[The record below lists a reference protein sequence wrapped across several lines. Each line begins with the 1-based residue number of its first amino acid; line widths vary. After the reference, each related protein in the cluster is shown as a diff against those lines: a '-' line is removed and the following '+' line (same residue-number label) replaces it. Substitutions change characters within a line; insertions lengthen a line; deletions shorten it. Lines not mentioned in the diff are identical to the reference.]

1 MKAYHYI
8 LATVLGMLAM
18 SCTKDIDEPVVPEQ
32 PGDYL
37 VISLRSDDEPQS
49 KAAAADTLSV
59 VPFEGETPVELEG
72 MELVGT
78 AEDWPCE
85 DMEEVATKGKI
96 VTGHSDMHGNSI
108 RGYFDQYDATAGYR
122 KYAYNESF
130 SWISSGSNQCRSA
143 NRFLFGKGQK
153 YRFTFVWPE
162 TVTLNDNL
170 QATYSVGTD
179 VKNQK
184 ELLYSTQEVNVT
196 SELSTLTVPF
206 SHALSRVN
214 LKTTSTCP
222 SLTINSIKLSDVYY
236 RGTFSALT
244 GDITPGTSYKTTFTL
259 AENLSVTGEADLC
272 SGARSFLVMPQTVP
286 STGRL
291 EVVFTYD
298 GKQHTVTANLSGNR
312 WEKGK
317 IITYTLNFNK
327 INGWIK
333 QITIPDELTVNVN
346 ETKSITA
353 SVTPSTATLKRVTW
367 SQTDASK
374 ASLASAGDLVTN
386 VTGTAVG
393 NTSVKATAADEG
405 GVESNSCIVHVIN
418 QIKTLTVAPSTAT
431 VQNGQTQQYTA
442 TVTYWSGTTKSVTSG
457 SSWSSSSTSV
467 GTVSSGGLATASA
480 TNTGQTTIT
489 ASYTEDG
496 VTLTGTAV
504 FKVVAPTVSSV
515 SLGSDHRNILVGQSI
530 NLGEETLTV
539 TYSNGTTET
548 ISVGGSDVT
557 VVRKTTGDS
566 SVNTTLNGKTVTGTA
581 RGIDTY
587 TISYGGKSCDIA
599 VNVSEIVI
607 TPASANIN
615 INASQTFT
623 AKIRNYNNTT
633 LSASF
638 TWSSSNTG
646 VATVTSSGV
655 ATGAASGTA
664 HIIAAYNG
672 TYGIGSAYA
681 VLNVENGVISTETET
696 QNDSETRNTTLSDR
710 SEDTGYSAWVKI
722 NNKTS
727 ETVSPAATTVSVTYG
742 GSHTHTVY
750 GRVQPQKRD
759 GTRSREVRHMADGT
773 TQYGDWTEWTWGD
786 WYNNGNVVETQKSSQ
801 TVNDSLSAP
810 SGFTTWFT
818 SAGAVSANEGSS
830 RTATLTVS
838 NGDASGSATLTQ
850 QADSMDHYEYQNLD
864 VTISANPTT
873 ISADGGSSTLTYSA
887 TYQRRTIY
895 KSGKVGSWSNMSATP
910 TVTGS
915 ATGFSR
921 NGTAVTVSAN
931 PNTTQRSV
939 TYTASY
945 TISGT
950 SLSDSDSV
958 TITQEGKVVVT
969 EIELKNQTSYN
980 LLDNQSQSVNLSD
993 EVVTVYY
1000 SNGTEDEI
1008 TVGTSGVTL
1017 ARKTSGDAQANTSVS
1032 GKTITAITRGTDTY
1046 ILSYQGASYEFPV
1059 YVNTL
1064 VVSPASAE
1072 IFVGETQT
1080 FSATIIKYDGTS
1092 TTARSTWTSSSI
1104 AVATA
1109 SGTSSSVTAS
1119 GLSAGTTTIKA
1130 SYNNVNGIGY
1140 ATAELTVKRQDVI
1153 TYDLVIS
1160 GDPVTTKVGKDINIT
1175 NFTATRYTVVNGV
1188 RQSGSGVDVTSSTTL
1203 HSKNTGIATV
1213 TGIKVHGVAVGTT
1226 KLYGTCTYSGS
1237 TLSSESPSTG
1247 SATYINVTVKANSG
1261 WGVDDDDDPG
1271 SGEGEGG
1278 DYNHNN

>member
-222 SLTINSIKLSDVYY
+222 SLTINSIKLSSVYY
-236 RGTFSALT
+236 TGTFSALT
-244 GDITPGTSYKTTFTL
+244 GDITPGTSKTTFTL
-259 AENLSVTGEADLC
+259 AENLSVSGEADLC
-272 SGARSFLVMPQTVP
+272 SGARSFLVLPQTVP

-367 SQTDASK
+367 SQTDAFK

-515 SLGSDHRNILVGQSI
+515 SLGSDHRNILVGQSV
-530 NLGEETLTV
+530 NLGEETLNV

-548 ISVGGSDVT
+548 ISVGSSDVT

-581 RGIDTY
+581 CGIDTY

-607 TPASANIN
+607 TPASADIN

-672 TYGIGSAYA
+672 TYGTGSAYA

-710 SEDTGYSAWVKI
+710 SEVTGYSAWVKI

-895 KSGKVGSWSNMSATP
+895 KSGRVGSWSNMSATP

-958 TITQEGKVVVT
+958 TITQEGK
-969 EIELKNQTSYN
+969 
-980 LLDNQSQSVNLSD
+980 
-993 EVVTVYY
+993 
-1000 SNGTEDEI
+1000 
-1008 TVGTSGVTL
+1008 
-1017 ARKTSGDAQANTSVS
+1017 
-1032 GKTITAITRGTDTY
+1032 
-1046 ILSYQGASYEFPV
+1046 
-1059 YVNTL
+1059 
-1064 VVSPASAE
+1064 
-1072 IFVGETQT
+1072 
-1080 FSATIIKYDGTS
+1080 
-1092 TTARSTWTSSSI
+1092 
-1104 AVATA
+1104 
-1109 SGTSSSVTAS
+1109 
-1119 GLSAGTTTIKA
+1119 
-1130 SYNNVNGIGY
+1130 
-1140 ATAELTVKRQDVI
+1140 DVI

-1247 SATYINVTVKANSG
+1247 SATYINVTVKAASG

-1271 SGEGEGG
+1271 SGSGEGG
-1278 DYNHNN
+1278 EYNHNN

>member
-18 SCTKDIDEPVVPEQ
+18 SCTKEIDKPVVPEQ

-49 KAAAADTLSV
+49 RAAAADTLSV
-59 VPFEGETPVELEG
+59 VPFEGETPVELGG
-72 MELVGT
+72 MELVAT
-78 AEDWPCE
+78 AEDWPVE
-85 DMEEVATKGKI
+85 DIALTKGKI
-96 VTGHSDMHGNSI
+96 IESHADMHGDNI
-108 RGYFDQYDATAGYR
+108 KGYFDLYSSGSFV
-122 KYAYNESF
+122 KYMYNESF
-130 SWISSGSNQCRSA
+130 SWLSSGSNQCRSS
-143 NRFLFGKGQK
+143 NRYLFGNSQK
-153 YRFTFVWPE
+153 YRFTFVWPG
-162 TVTLNDNL
+162 TVSLNDNL
-170 QATYSVGTD
+170 QTSYTVGTD

-184 ELLYSTQEVNVT
+184 ELLYSTQEVTVNNNLTSLNV
-196 SELSTLTVPF
+196 LF

-222 SLTINSIKLSDVYY
+222 PLTINSIDLADVYY

-244 GDITPGTSYKTTFTL
+244 GDITASTSYKTVFTL

-272 SGARSFLVMPQTVP
+272 SGDRSFLVMPQTVP
-286 STGRL
+286 SSGRL
-291 EVVFTYD
+291 EVGFTYE
-298 GKQHTVTANLSGNR
+298 GKQYTVTANLSGNR

-353 SVTPSTATLKRVTW
+353 SVAPSTATLKRVTW

-393 NTSVKATAADEG
+393 NTSVKATAADGSE
-405 GVESNSCIVHVIN
+405 VESNNCIVHVIN
-418 QIKTLTVAPSTAT
+418 QIKTLTVAPATAT

-442 TVTYWSGTTKSVTSG
+442 TVTYWSGTTKNVTSG

-467 GTVSSGGLATASA
+467 GTVSSGGLATASS

-504 FKVVAPTVSSV
+504 
-515 SLGSDHRNILVGQSI
+515 
-530 NLGEETLTV
+530 
-539 TYSNGTTET
+539 
-548 ISVGGSDVT
+548 
-557 VVRKTTGDS
+557 
-566 SVNTTLNGKTVTGTA
+566 
-581 RGIDTY
+581 
-587 TISYGGKSCDIA
+587 
-599 VNVSEIVI
+599 
-607 TPASANIN
+607 
-615 INASQTFT
+615 
-623 AKIRNYNNTT
+623 
-633 LSASF
+633 
-638 TWSSSNTG
+638 
-646 VATVTSSGV
+646 
-655 ATGAASGTA
+655 
-664 HIIAAYNG
+664 
-672 TYGIGSAYA
+672 
-681 VLNVENGVISTETET
+681 LNVENGVISTETET
-696 QNDSETRNTTLSDR
+696 QYDSETRNTTLSDR

-759 GTRSREVRHMADGT
+759 GTRTREVRHMADGT
-773 TQYGDWTEWTWGD
+773 TQYGDWSDWTWGN
-786 WYNNGNVVETQKSSQ
+786 WYNNGNVVETQKSSE
-801 TVNDSLSAP
+801 TVNDSLPAL

-818 SAGAVSANEGSS
+818 SSGAVSANTGSS
-830 RTATLTVS
+830 SRSATLTAT
-838 NGDASGSATLTQ
+838 NGTATATATLTQ

-895 KSGKVGSWSNMSATP
+895 KSGRVGSWSNMSATP

-931 PNTTQRSV
+931 PNTAQRSV

-958 TITQEGKVVVT
+958 TITQAGLAVT
-969 EIELKNQTSYN
+969 TEYELV
-980 LLDNQSQSVNLSD
+980 L
-993 EVVTVYY
+993 
-1000 SNGTEDEI
+1000 
-1008 TVGTSGVTL
+1008 
-1017 ARKTSGDAQANTSVS
+1017 
-1032 GKTITAITRGTDTY
+1032 
-1046 ILSYQGASYEFPV
+1046 
-1059 YVNTL
+1059 
-1064 VVSPASAE
+1064 
-1072 IFVGETQT
+1072 
-1080 FSATIIKYDGTS
+1080 DGT
-1092 TTARSTWTSSSI
+1092 A
-1104 AVATA
+1104 
-1109 SGTSSSVTAS
+1109 
-1119 GLSAGTTTIKA
+1119 
-1130 SYNNVNGIGY
+1130 
-1140 ATAELTVKRQDVI
+1140 
-1153 TYDLVIS
+1153 
-1160 GDPVTTKVGKDINIT
+1160 VTTKVGKEMAVVRSAKFYTIT
-1175 NFTATRYTVVNGV
+1175 KVGGVETGRTYVTVNATLVSNA
-1188 RQSGSGVDVTSSTTL
+1188 
-1203 HSKNTGIATV
+1203 TGIATV
-1213 TGIKVHGVAVGTT
+1213 NNSTSKVKGIAVGNTT
-1226 KLYGTCTYSGS
+1226 LYGTYTSGGHTYTS
-1237 TLSSESPSTG
+1237 TNTI
-1247 SATYINVTVKANSG
+1247 AVTVKAASD
-1261 WGVDDDDDPG
+1261 WGVEDDNDPG
-1271 SGEGEGG
+1271 SGSGEDG